1 MVNKLLTKLGL
12 MTDILN
18 CNSICIL
25 SSNSDNEIRI
35 NVEYWDI
42 RDGYCELSV
51 LSDKDDTSLTV
62 TVDFSA
68 GNGKEL
74 EILTFPISYEYGK
87 LKNGYPMRKIA
98 TSLRKEL
105 KNTIQNQRKEGLY

>member
-42 RDGYCELSV
+42 
-51 LSDKDDTSLTV
+51 
-62 TVDFSA
+62 
-68 GNGKEL
+68 
-74 EILTFPISYEYGK
+74 
-87 LKNGYPMRKIA
+87 
-98 TSLRKEL
+98 
-105 KNTIQNQRKEGLY
+105 

>member
-1 MVNKLLTKLGL
+1 MG
-12 MTDILN
+12 
-18 CNSICIL
+18 
-25 SSNSDNEIRI
+25 
-35 NVEYWDI
+35 YI

-68 GNGKEL
+68 GNGREL
-74 EILTFPISYEYGK
+74 EVLTFPISYKYGK
-87 LKNGYPMRKIA
+87 LKNGYPMGKIA

-105 KNTIQNQRKEGLY
+105 KIQYKIKERKVYINE